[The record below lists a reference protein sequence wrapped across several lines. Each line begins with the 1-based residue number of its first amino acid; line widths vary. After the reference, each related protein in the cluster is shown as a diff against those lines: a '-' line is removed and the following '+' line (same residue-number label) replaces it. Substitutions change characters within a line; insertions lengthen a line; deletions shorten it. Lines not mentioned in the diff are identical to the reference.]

1 MTADKSST
9 EASEGDAIKVF
20 VRIRPPDSYDNDRG
34 CQPCVSVN
42 ESKTAV
48 IVQSKPDSK
57 TYTFDHVADYQ
68 DTQESV
74 FTIMGKKIIES
85 CVTGYNGTIF
95 AYVCEIGRPSDD
107 VDNFQ
112 HDLRGVTPR
121 SFEYLFNLINEK
133 QENGSEFLLKC
144 SFLEIYNE
152 QIYDLMEPSTM
163 TLHLR
168 ENMKKGVFVDRL
180 TEISVTTALEAYE
193 VLTSGWI
200 NRRVA
205 STSMNR
211 ESSRSHA
218 VFTIQ
223 IESKQPQGKGVKN
236 LKESQLN
243 LVDLAGSERQKDTNA
258 VGQRLKEAGSINK
271 SLSILGNVI
280 MSLVD
285 IAHGKSRHIPY
296 RDSRLTFLLRDS
308 LGGNAKTHI
317 IACIHPGSKSF
328 GETLSTLHFAR
339 RAKMIKN
346 KAVVNEDTQ
355 GNVISLQQEIKRL
368 KEQLAA
374 FMNGNPT
381 TQVMS
386 TAATPAAPSSITD
399 SEWRERFVRSML
411 FREKADQQNQIL
423 QERIEQLQ
431 DLCNKKDKCLQS
443 SKMIVKFRDNNI
455 SRLEKIVKEKHD
467 VQPALQQTIE
477 DLRAEIETLKYQIEH
492 NPKITKYAADI
503 QHLKNELKLA
513 RSERADSQ
521 QLDNKKMEELEQL
534 YRKLVEEQRVEENL
548 GTQTPKLT
556 PAATDNI
563 SKATVE
569 KYKSQVEKL
578 TEENEEL
585 KEKMKQAQDL
595 WEKKEIEQQ
604 SELAS
609 VRKAHADLKF
619 VLESYQIRT
628 QVEQDVIKERHL
640 QVVKTITT
648 PKKVVKRL
656 RSREICAPCSNSS
669 TPTLNDTIP
678 FEENE
683 GIFEQS
689 EPQAMTEEYQEG
701 LIEEIKQLQDQNSSL
716 NQHIMDMETET
727 IQLRQH
733 ISKVDH
739 QNAKLTEILE
749 RERASLSETT
759 EKMSK
764 LSKTFSQE
772 LEEEKI
778 KCLTFES
785 ENRDLKVILRQT
797 EKELEDYKTRCR
809 SQESAVQ
816 SQAGEFEDK
825 IGALGIEVEKLQRI
839 NEEVEEENQNLKE
852 RLMTVQETLDYRE
865 CQVQELEEA
874 IADLQKQ
881 KQDLQIQIQENLN
894 QSDINL
900 KDKNKLFH
908 ELETARHELISLKEN
923 MEKRDEEQRTLT
935 TEIQHLEKINVE
947 NQEALSTFMKKIE
960 DKNMEISNMKDALDT
975 QVQKGEELKGYLDEK
990 EGRICELETRNNLLV
1005 NESESKA
1012 DKISTL
1018 QEELDQAQ
1026 ENLHSFASEHE
1037 KVDKEVATLKKLLE
1051 TKEIELAALHEEKS
1065 NLALE
1070 LSSTKAEQCREVI
1083 AQQACVIEDYKEQLN
1098 LLRNSEMSVHQESQ
1112 EMDRLMRHSPLAHRL
1127 ICREKRIHD
1136 IDKENQSPSKK
1147 FMSPV
1152 LRLKDMEQ
1160 NKNRLSSSDSLN
1172 GMENGTLSPIKRK
1185 PVLSEDIVQNDR
1197 SVRLSEDLTDDSQM
1211 DLDQAFVTA
1220 HTMQAYVSKTLKKE
1234 SEDV

>member
-1 MTADKSST
+1 MTAEWYLFKFC
-9 EASEGDAIKVF
+9 SEGDAIKVF

-34 CQPCVSVN
+34 CQQCVSVN
-42 ESKTAV
+42 DTKTAV
-48 IVQSKPDSK
+48 IIHSKPDPK
-57 TYTFDHVADYQ
+57 TFTFDHVVDHQ

-85 CVTGYNGTIF
+85 CIAGYNGTIF
-95 AYVCEIGRPSDD
+95 AYGQTGSGKTYSMIGPSDD
-107 VDNFQ
+107 VENFQ
-112 HDLRGVTPR
+112 HVHRGVTPR
-121 SFEYLFNLINEK
+121 SFEYLFNLISEQ
-133 QENGSEFLLKC
+133 QENGAEFLLKC

-180 TEISVTTALEAYE
+180 TEVSVTSALEAYE

-258 VGQRLKEAGSINK
+258 VGQRLKEAGSINR

-339 RAKMIKN
+339 RAKLIKN

-355 GNVISLQQEIKRL
+355 GNVLSLQQEIKRL

-374 FMNGNPT
+374 FVSGNHAVQSVT
-381 TQVMS
+381 
-386 TAATPAAPSSITD
+386 APSSMTD
-399 SEWRERFVRSML
+399 SEWKERFVRCML
-411 FREKADQQNQIL
+411 FKDKADQQNQIL
-423 QERIEQLQ
+423 QQRIEQLQ
-431 DLCNKKDKCLQS
+431 DLCNKMDKCLQS

-455 SRLEKIVKEKHD
+455 SRLEKIVKDKHD
-467 VQPALQQTIE
+467 VQPVLQQTIE
-477 DLRAEIETLKYQIEH
+477 DLRGEIDTLKYQIEH
-492 NPKITKYAADI
+492 NPHVSKYVADI
-503 QHLKNELKLA
+503 QHLKNELKQL
-513 RSERADSQ
+513 RSQRTDSHEV
-521 QLDNKKMEELEQL
+521 DNRKMEQLEQL
-534 YRKLVEEQRVEENL
+534 YKQLVEEQKGEGNI
-548 GTQTPKLT
+548 GTPKHT
-556 PAATDNI
+556 PSAAENV

-569 KYKSQVEKL
+569 KYKSQLEKL

-585 KEKMKQAQDL
+585 KEKMKQTQDV
-595 WEKKEIEQQ
+595 WEKKDMEQQ

-609 VRKAHADLKF
+609 VRKAYADLKF

-628 QVEQDVIKERHL
+628 QVEHDVIKERHL

-648 PKKVVKRL
+648 PKKVVKKL
-656 RSREICAPCSNSS
+656 RNREICAPYSNSS
-669 TPTLNDTIP
+669 TPILNDTIP

-683 GIFEQS
+683 GIFEQC
-689 EPQAMTEEYQEG
+689 EPEVMTEEHHAG

-716 NQHIMDMETET
+716 NQRIVDMETET
-727 IQLRQH
+727 VQLRQH

-749 RERASLSETT
+749 RERSSVSETT
-759 EKMSK
+759 EKLNK
-764 LSKTFSQE
+764 LSKKLSQE
-772 LEEEKI
+772 LEEENI
-778 KCLTFES
+778 KSLTFES
-785 ENRDLKVILRQT
+785 ENKDLKIILQQT
-797 EKELEDYKTRCR
+797 EKELEDYKTMYKSQENTLR
-809 SQESAVQ
+809 SQV
-816 SQAGEFEDK
+816 GEFKDK
-825 IGALGIEVEKLQRI
+825 LGALGLETEKIQKI
-839 NEEVEEENQNLKE
+839 NEEIVEEKQNLQE
-852 RLMTVQETLDYRE
+852 TLATVQETLDYRE
-865 CQVQELEEA
+865 CQIQELEVA

-881 KQDLQIQIQENLN
+881 KQDIQVQMQENLN

-900 KDKNKLFH
+900 KDKNKLFN
-908 ELETARHELISLKEN
+908 ELETTKHEMISLKEAVG
-923 MEKRDEEQRTLT
+923 KKDEDLNAVTA
-935 TEIQHLEKINVE
+935 EIQRLEKINAE

-960 DKNMEISNMKDALDT
+960 DKNMEIASMKYSLDM
-975 QVQKGEELKGYLDEK
+975 QVQKDEELQGCVDEK
-990 EGRICELETRNNLLV
+990 EGRICELEIRNSLLV
-1005 NESESKA
+1005 KESDSKA
-1012 DKISTL
+1012 DKISSL
-1018 QEELDQAQ
+1018 QEELDQAL
-1026 ENLHSFASEHE
+1026 ENLHSFTLEHE
-1037 KVDKEVATLKKLLE
+1037 KIEKEVVALKNLLEAKDKELTS
-1051 TKEIELAALHEEKS
+1051 LHGENS

-1070 LSSTKAEQCREVI
+1070 LSSTKTEQCKEVI
-1083 AQQACVIEDYKEQLN
+1083 AQQACVIEEYKEQLN
-1098 LLRNSEMSVHQESQ
+1098 LLKNSEMSVHQVSE
-1112 EMDRLMRHSPLAHRL
+1112 EMDRVMRHSPLAHRL
-1127 ICREKRIHD
+1127 ICREKRVHD
-1136 IDKENQSPSKK
+1136 ADRENLSPWKK
-1147 FMSPV
+1147 FVSPV
-1152 LRLKDMEQ
+1152 MRLTTGSEQ
-1160 NKNRLSSSDSLN
+1160 SKCKLFSSNSAENRVSSPN
-1172 GMENGTLSPIKRK
+1172 RK
-1185 PVLSEDIVQNDR
+1185 PVLSEILCNRSDR
-1197 SVRLSEDLTDDSQM
+1197 VSEDLTDDSQM
-1211 DLDQAFVTA
+1211 DLDQAFVKTDS
-1220 HTMQAYVSKTLKKE
+1220 MQAYVYKSPQGE
-1234 SEDV
+1234 SNAV

>member
-1 MTADKSST
+1 MCPIPNLPLIDNNTSD
-9 EASEGDAIKVF
+9 ASEGDAIKVF

-42 ESKTAV
+42 DNKTAV
-48 IVQSKPDSK
+48 IVHSKPDPK
-57 TYTFDHVADYQ
+57 TFTFDHVADHQ

-85 CVTGYNGTIF
+85 CVKGYNGTIF
-95 AYVCEIGRPSDD
+95 AYGQTGSGKTYSMIGPSDD
-107 VDNFQ
+107 VENFQ

-121 SFEYLFNLINEK
+121 SFEYLFNLISEQ
-133 QENGSEFLLKC
+133 QEQGSEFLLKC

-180 TEISVTTALEAYE
+180 TEISVSSALEAYE
-193 VLTSGWI
+193 VLTAGWI

-236 LKESQLN
+236 MKESQLN

-355 GNVISLQQEIKRL
+355 GNVLSLQQEIKRL
-368 KEQLAA
+368 KEQLSA
-374 FMNGNPT
+374 FMSGELSSQPG
-381 TQVMS
+381 
-386 TAATPAAPSSITD
+386 APAPSSATSCSISE
-399 SEWRERFVRSML
+399 SEWKERFVRCML
-411 FREKADQQNQIL
+411 FQEKANQKNQIL
-423 QERIEQLQ
+423 QEKIEQLQ
-431 DLCNKKDKCLQS
+431 DICNKKDKCLQS

-455 SRLEKIVKEKHD
+455 SRLEKIIKEK
-467 VQPALQQTIE
+467 QGLEPALQQTIE
-477 DLRAEIETLKYQIEH
+477 DLRSEIETLKYQIDH
-492 NPKITKYAADI
+492 NPQLTKYAADI
-503 QHLKNELKLA
+503 QHLKSELKQL
-513 RSERADSQ
+513 RSQSTESQ
-521 QLDNKKMEELEQL
+521 QVDNRKMSQLEQL
-534 YRKLVEEQRVEENL
+534 YRELLEEQSGEEKL
-548 GTQTPKLT
+548 ISQTPKQT
-556 PAATDNI
+556 PSAAETI
-563 SKATVE
+563 SKATLE

-585 KEKMKQAQDL
+585 KEKMKQAEDL

-628 QVEQDVIKERHL
+628 QVEHDVMKERHL

-648 PKKVVKRL
+648 PKKVVKKL
-656 RSREICAPCSNSS
+656 RNREICAPCSTNS
-669 TPTLNDTIP
+669 TPSLNDTIP

-689 EPQAMTEEYQEG
+689 EPEIMTEEHHAT
-701 LIEEIKQLQDQNSSL
+701 LIDEIKQLQEQNSTV
-716 NQHIMDMETET
+716 NQRVLEMETET
-727 IQLRQH
+727 LQLQQH

-749 RERASLSETT
+749 RERALLSETT
-759 EKMSK
+759 EKMNK
-764 LSKTFSQE
+764 LSKTLSQE
-772 LEEEKI
+772 VEEEKI
-778 KCLTFES
+778 KSEAFAS
-785 ENRDLKVILRQT
+785 ENLDLKLILRQT
-797 EKELEDYKTRCR
+797 EKELEDYKMRYK
-809 SQESAVQ
+809 SQENSVQ
-816 SQAGEFEDK
+816 SQVGEFEDK
-825 IGALGIEVEKLQRI
+825 LGALSLEFEKIQRV
-839 NEEVEEENQNLKE
+839 NEEIVEEKQNLQE
-852 RLMTVQETLDYRE
+852 TLGTVQETLNYRE
-865 CQVQELEEA
+865 CQIQDLEEA

-881 KQDLQIQIQENLN
+881 KEDLQIQIQENLN
-894 QSDINL
+894 QSDINM
-900 KDKNKLFH
+900 KDKNKLCN
-908 ELETARHELISLKEN
+908 ELESSKHELISLKVTL
-923 MEKRDEEQRTLT
+923 EKTREEIRNYN
-935 TEIQHLEKINVE
+935 TEIQHLERMNVE
-947 NQEALSTFMKKIE
+947 NQEALSVFLKKIE
-960 DKNMEISNMKDALDT
+960 DKNLEMGNIKDAFET
-975 QVQKGEELKGYLDEK
+975 QVRKAEELQVFLNER
-990 EGRICELETRNNLLV
+990 EERICDLETQNNLLV
-1005 NESESKA
+1005 VDRNIKA
-1012 DKISTL
+1012 DKILSL

-1026 ENLHSFASEHE
+1026 ENLNNFVSEHE
-1037 KVDKEVATLKKLLE
+1037 KIEKELVAMKILLE
-1051 TKEIELAALHEEKS
+1051 TRDEELVALRKENSELVLQLEANKMEDFKEQIYLLKNS
-1065 NLALE
+1065 E
-1070 LSSTKAEQCREVI
+1070 LSL
-1083 AQQACVIEDYKEQLN
+1083 QQVSGEIDKLMKNSPMAYRHAYKEK
-1098 LLRNSEMSVHQESQ
+1098 
-1112 EMDRLMRHSPLAHRL
+1112 
-1127 ICREKRIHD
+1127 RELGAD
-1136 IDKENQSPSKK
+1136 QENQSPQKK
-1147 FMSPV
+1147 FVSPV
-1152 LRLKDMEQ
+1152 FRMTDGELK
-1160 NKNRLSSSDSLN
+1160 KFRLSSSESVNSL
-1172 GMENGTLSPIKRK
+1172 ENQLLSMRRK
-1185 PVLSEDIVQNDR
+1185 SVLSELVNN
-1197 SVRLSEDLTDDSQM
+1197 SGVRPSEDFTDDSQM
-1211 DLDQAFVTA
+1211 DLDQAFVKA
-1220 HTMQAYVSKTLKKE
+1220 DNMQAYVSKPKQ
-1234 SEDV
+1234 EDLNGV